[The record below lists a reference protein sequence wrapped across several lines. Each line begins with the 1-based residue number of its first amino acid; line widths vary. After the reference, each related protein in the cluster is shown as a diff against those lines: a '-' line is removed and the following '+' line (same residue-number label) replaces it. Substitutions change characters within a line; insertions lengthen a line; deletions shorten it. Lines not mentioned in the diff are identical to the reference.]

1 MRLPR
6 RRTAAEGDQE
16 SECRFSATTRPRSR
30 SNKGL
35 QVAPP
40 SALALR
46 NCSLSQCSLIETVTQ
61 SYSLQ
66 LTLGQSRFTFVP
78 GGGQDRANVTV
89 EVVPDP
95 VKIFCRSV
103 PSDKGRETITAPLP
117 HLDVNDASP
126 HHARRIT
133 YRLQPTRR
141 SGCLPDSEHHSSTI
155 HHMLH
160 LDQFALL
167 RSL

>member
-16 SECRFSATTRPRSR
+16 CKCRFSATTRPRSR

-35 QVAPP
+35 EVAPP
-40 SALALR
+40 SALVLT
-46 NCSLSQCSLIETVTQ
+46 NCSLSQCSLIENVTQ
-61 SYSLQ
+61 KHSLQ
-66 LTLGQSRFTFVP
+66 LTLDQSRFPFVP
-78 GGGQDRANVTV
+78 GGGQDRANVNV
-89 EVVPDP
+89 EVAPDP

-103 PSDKGRETITAPLP
+103 PNEKGRETITAPLP
-117 HLDVNDASP
+117 HPDVNDASP
-126 HHARRIT
+126 HQARRV
-133 YRLQPTRR
+133 RLQPTRR

-160 LDQFALL
+160 LDRFDLS